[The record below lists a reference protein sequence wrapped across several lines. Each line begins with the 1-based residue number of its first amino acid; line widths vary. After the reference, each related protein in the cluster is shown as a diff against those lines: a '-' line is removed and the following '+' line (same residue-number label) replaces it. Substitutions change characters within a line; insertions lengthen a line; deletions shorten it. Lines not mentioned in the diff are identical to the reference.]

1 MDNKNIFGK
10 TNFSRKKVTYYIVA
24 VLCIGAIALVSYL
37 SYQTLSAKPAPE
49 PTPEISDPAN
59 TKKTDVVEPKDPEP
73 EPEPEVEPEPQTQSP
88 APAPEVTVS
97 QKPYIMPVKD
107 ATISASFS
115 LEIPVYSQTLGDWRI
130 HDGIDIAAALGTEV
144 VAANDG
150 VVESIECHDLYG
162 ITVVLKHTDGKKT
175 TYSNLEDS
183 IELEQ
188 GQVIEQGNIV
198 GKIGQTAVFEIAEG
212 PHLHFEM
219 SQNGEKIDPTEIIQ
233 N

>member
-1 MDNKNIFGK
+1 MDNKNIFEK
-10 TNFSRKKVTYYIVA
+10 SRSSRKKVTYYIVA

-37 SYQTLSAKPAPE
+37 SYQTLNKPAEQPEPEVSDPVDTTKTDVVEQKQPAPE
-49 PTPEISDPAN
+49 PTPEPEKETPVQN
-59 TKKTDVVEPKDPEP
+59 TV
-73 EPEPEVEPEPQTQSP
+73 
-88 APAPEVTVS
+88 PEVTVS
-97 QKPYIMPVKD
+97 QKPYVMPVKD
-107 ATISASFS
+107 GSISAAFS
-115 LEIPVYSQTLGDWRI
+115 LEVPVYSQTLGDWRI
-130 HDGIDIAAALGTEV
+130 HDGIDIAAPLGTEV
-144 VAANDG
+144 VAVNDG
-150 VVESIECHDLYG
+150 VVESIECNDLYG

-219 SQNGEKIDPTEIIQ
+219 SQNGQKIDPAKVIQ